1 MSQRPG
7 QDPNSAAHA
16 LSVEEFDELI
26 ENHEDLVIL
35 DLRSRTDFT
44 QGHIPGA
51 HHVPAQQVTRAALAT
66 YAQRSVVVYAED
78 DQRSAAATA
87 TLRGWGWDKVYALAG
102 GVDAWRAAGFALVT
116 ESSAHP

>member
-7 QDPNSAAHA
+7 QSDDAAHA

-35 DLRSRTDFT
+35 DLRDRADFA

-51 HHVPAQQVTRAALAT
+51 HHVPAQQVTRAAVAA
-66 YAQRSVVVYAED
+66 YAQRSVVLYAED
-78 DQRSAAATA
+78 DERSAAVAE

-102 GVDAWRAAGFALVT
+102 GINAWRAAGFALVT
-116 ESSAHP
+116 E